1 MLRILTLSL
10 LLALGLAE
18 EGEQKVDTVIG
29 IDLGTTYSCV
39 GVYKNGKV
47 EIIANDQGNR
57 VTPSY
62 VAFADAER
70 LIGDAAKNQASL
82 NPSNTVYDAKRLI
95 GRRFTDA
102 AVQHDMKLWPFGVV
116 PKEGK
121 PMIEVE
127 VSGAKKVFSPE
138 EISAMVLIKMKETA
152 EAFLGKDV
160 KNAVVTVPAY
170 FNDAQRQ
177 ATKDAGT
184 IAGLNVMRIINEP
197 TAAAIAYGLDKKSG
211 EKNILVFDLGGGT
224 FDVSLLTI
232 DNGVF
237 EVIATSG
244 DTHLGGEDFD
254 NRIIQHMLKVFKRKH
269 GSDPSK
275 DKRAIQKLRREVE
288 RAKRSL
294 SSQHQVRVEIEG
306 LFDGQDFSETLTRA
320 RFEEL
325 CIDLFKKT
333 LTPVSKVMEDSELK
347 KSEIDEVVLVGGSTR
362 IPKVQ
367 QLLKDFFNGKEP
379 NKGINPDEAVAF
391 GAAVQGGILSGEGGE
406 ETKDLLL
413 LDVTP
418 LSLGLETAGEVMT
431 VLIPRNTTVPTKKS
445 QTFSTYSDNQPAVTI
460 QVFEGERSRTKDN
473 NKLGEFNLSGIPP
486 MPRGVPQID
495 VTFDIDANGML
506 NVSALEKSTGKENK
520 ITITNDKSRLSKED
534 VEKMTA
540 DAEKYAKEDEE
551 FKEKVEAKNGL
562 ENYCYSMKN
571 TLEDDKVKDKISE
584 EDKKKGL
591 DAVEEALK
599 WLEGNQLAEKEE
611 FSHKQKE
618 VEGICSP
625 IMQAMYSQG
634 AGGDMGGMPG
644 GMPGHPGGGKAGT
657 LRMRGLPFRA
667 TVDDVYRFFNGFHV
681 LPGGIVLGQRDGRP
695 SGEAWVTFSSPAEAQ
710 RALGMNHKN
719 MGSRYVE
726 LFAAS

>member
-379 NKGINPDEAVAF
+379 NRGINPDEAVAY

-406 ETKDLLL
+406 DVKDLLL
-413 LDVTP
+413 LDVAP
-418 LSLGLETAGEVMT
+418 LSLGIETVGGVMT
-431 VLIPRNTTVPTKKS
+431 KLIKRNSVIPTKKS
-445 QTFSTYSDNQPAVTI
+445 QTFSTYQDNQPAVMI
-460 QVFEGERSRTKDN
+460 QVFEGERAMTKDN
-473 NKLGEFNLSGIPP
+473 HQLGKFELNGIPP
-486 MPRGVPQID
+486 APRGVPQIE
-495 VTFDIDANGML
+495 VTFEIDANGVL
-506 NVSALEKSTGKENK
+506 QVAAEDTGAGKTEK
-520 ITITNDKSRLSKED
+520 ITITAEKGRLSEEEIERM
-534 VEKMTA
+534 VREA
-540 DAEKYAKEDEE
+540 EE
-551 FKEKVEAKNGL
+551 FADEDAKVKEKVDKRNGL
-562 ENYCYSMKN
+562 EGYAYNLRN
-571 TLEDDKVKDKISE
+571 TLNDEEKGIADKISE
-584 EDKKKGL
+584 EDKEKLEEAVKETL
-591 DAVEEALK
+591 DWLDENDDAEVEEF
-599 WLEGNQLAEKEE
+599 EE
-611 FSHKQKE
+611 KQKE
-618 VEGICSP
+618 LEGIANP
-625 IMQAMYSQG
+625 IMSKIYQQDG
-634 AGGDMGGMPG
+634 GGGGGGGDEDEEE
-644 GMPGHPGGGKAGT
+644 
-657 LRMRGLPFRA
+657 
-667 TVDDVYRFFNGFHV
+667 DDFDFDDEEDDH
-681 LPGGIVLGQRDGRP
+681 D
-695 SGEAWVTFSSPAEAQ
+695 
-710 RALGMNHKN
+710 
-719 MGSRYVE
+719 E
-726 LFAAS
+726 L